1 MVPSIF
7 IVDQKILQS
16 DWMRDTTGHIQ
27 PQSSSLRGYF
37 PLIFSTDIDDQ
48 RILQS
53 NLMTSTTGHI
63 QSKHA
68 PFLHDYVRAK
78 NWLIPSREINDPRI
92 LQSDWIRGR
101 IDQPPPPKK
110 VVSNAAFPWWLTLAK
125 KLRCHLNLSWGIDG
139 QKSCNL
145 IGREAQLSTTNQR
158 GSPRCYLCL
167 MAISMKKTYENC
179 GFLPEILM
187 IRESFNLIWREEQ
200 PPNPT

>member
-68 PFLHDYVRAK
+68 PFLHDYIRAK

-101 IDQPPPPKK
+101 IDQPPPPQKGSLK
-110 VVSNAAFPWWLTLAK
+110 
-125 KLRCHLNLSWGIDG
+125 CCLSLMTN
-139 QKSCNL
+139 SC
-145 IGREAQLSTTNQR
+145 
-158 GSPRCYLCL
+158 
-167 MAISMKKTYENC
+167 KKTKVPLEP
-179 GFLPEILM
+179 FLRYWWSKILQSDWT
-187 IRESFNLIWREEQ
+187 RGTTVHNQ
-200 PPNPT
+200 PKR